1 MQLKISRMAVRPG
14 SNYDEPLE
22 KKRTAVA
29 WPRGLLIR
37 TETMSLTDF
46 VEPLGARILIR
57 KDDARQTTKGG
68 IVLPDQAEIP
78 TITGRVVEI
87 SAQIAHDQDFP
98 IRKYDKVLF
107 HPKNAIPVDLE
118 SDNVLFVVDID
129 DVVAVFRRA
138 TDSLVNEESV
148 DLSEDTDGDD
158 LDV

>member
-1 MQLKISRMAVRPG
+1 
-14 SNYDEPLE
+14 
-22 KKRTAVA
+22 
-29 WPRGLLIR
+29 
-37 TETMSLTDF
+37 MSLTDF

-57 KDDARQTTKGG
+57 KDDDRQTTKGG

-87 SAQIAHDQDFP
+87 SAQIAHDEDFP

-138 TDSLVNEESV
+138 KDSLVNEESV

-158 LDV
+158 LDG